1 MNHNYSRL
9 PSTTNDI
16 MVRDW
21 RKALRTRPTYRI
33 GNRTVRFQWPLVLL
47 IGFVVVV
54 LVVLAYINTP
64 SSNSSTTYSTNGR
77 YDSTWYRRGNYGS
90 PTYNYTYPLTAPII
104 SNGMHTYRISI
115 IADLDKASKHPEKKN
130 TWRSFY
136 KKGYLSYTAAT
147 SSIVVSF
154 DKEQAIE
161 MDSGYSLKGRGM
173 ELSELVTFNGRI
185 LTFDDRTG
193 MVYEIVGD
201 KVVPWIILMD
211 GDGRSAKGFK
221 SEWASV
227 KDEVLFVGSMGK
239 EWTTANGDFE
249 SYDPM
254 YVKAVSV
261 NGEVKATTPQHTYP
275 FTDEQF
281 LMNFLVS
288 SGTAFEM
295 GGQLSCH
302 TQGYRHRL
310 ARLYD
315 PRVGHVVHTTPQMVF
330 SATPMLQGEVQ

>member
-1 MNHNYSRL
+1 
-9 PSTTNDI
+9 
-16 MVRDW
+16 
-21 RKALRTRPTYRI
+21 
-33 GNRTVRFQWPLVLL
+33 
-47 IGFVVVV
+47 
-54 LVVLAYINTP
+54 
-64 SSNSSTTYSTNGR
+64 
-77 YDSTWYRRGNYGS
+77 
-90 PTYNYTYPLTAPII
+90 
-104 SNGMHTYRISI
+104 
-115 IADLDKASKHPEKKN
+115 
-130 TWRSFY
+130 
-136 KKGYLSYTAAT
+136 
-147 SSIVVSF
+147 
-154 DKEQAIE
+154 
-161 MDSGYSLKGRGM
+161 M

-330 SATPMLQGEVQ
+330 SATPMLQGKVQ